1 MRKCGVFASIPGKPF
16 FKEMYFEAI
25 KPISAGNLD
34 VFSFFDRP
42 PVGEF
47 SKEIH
52 IHIAYS
58 NIVLAVAST
67 LDPTLIRSGSKR
79 SSKIPNPNVL
89 YEVGLAVGNGK
100 PIIPITDDPS
110 KLPAMIRHVGAV
122 VYNPKAPDW
131 KKLTNDLEERCAKI
145 LTGEYMELRRRTH
158 IELLVRQG
166 HGNKKPKSSKKSKGS
181 KKQGPSNDILG
192 DAIAAYKQEDHERVI
207 RLLGPMIEQ
216 GFDHEAAYFF
226 LSDAYFLSGE
236 SMPEGEK
243 KYTYYRKQL
252 EVAVK
257 GHYLFDHHQ
266 DIHKNLGLAHLKL
279 RDLSKAQAIFEEIT
293 QRHPNYHIARY
304 NLACVYAQRGDLFP
318 CITQLSHIIEKD
330 SSWRNLARVDPDF
343 DPLWQNDVF
352 QRLLFPVTSLK

>member
-1 MRKCGVFASIPGKPF
+1 MRKCGVFVSIPGKSF
-16 FKEMYFEAI
+16 FKEMYFKAI

-52 IHIAYS
+52 VHIAYS
-58 NIVLAVAST
+58 NIVLAVASVS
-67 LDPTLIRSGSKR
+67 DPGLKGTGSKL
-79 SSKIPNPNVL
+79 SSKNPNPNVL

-100 PIIPITDDPS
+100 PIVPITDDPS
-110 KLPAMIRHVGAV
+110 KLPAMIRHLGAV
-122 VYNPKAPDW
+122 VYDPKAPNW
-131 KKLTNDLEERCAKI
+131 KKLTKDLAERCATI

-166 HGNKKPKSSKKSKGS
+166 HKSKKLISQP
-181 KKQGPSNDILG
+181 KKQGKSSDLLG
-192 DAIAAYKQEDHERVI
+192 DAIAAYRHEDHERVI

-236 SMPEGEK
+236 SLPEGEK

-252 EVAVK
+252 EVALK
-257 GHYLFDHHQ
+257 GHYLFPHHQ

-279 RDLSKAQAIFEEIT
+279 RDLSKAQDIFEEIT

-304 NLACVYAQRGDLFP
+304 NLACVYSQRGDLYP
-318 CITQLSHIIEKD
+318 CITQLFHIIEKD
-330 SSWRNLARVDPDF
+330 PSWRNLARVDPDF
-343 DPLWQNDVF
+343 DTLWQNDVF
-352 QRLLFPVTSLK
+352 QRLLFPVASLK